1 MLLKFTIILKNNSS
15 NQITVLDNLLGNV
28 TNDSI
33 IFNDIELDL
42 LSGEYTALLFLNY
55 RSDVTYNFNI
65 ELIKTE
71 VVVNNDVIPIRLLRP
86 IIQLLKVEGEDIKNI
101 TYNPQIKDINY
112 TQNYNVYFYK
122 N

>member
-33 IFNDIELDL
+33 IFNDIELNL

-65 ELIKTE
+65 ELMKTE